1 MIGTFYNMTGSV
13 VAFVIPLPM
22 SLPLLSAL
30 LLSLSAVLC
39 IIGIRIV
46 FAILILL
53 LLRFMRLLKNIFF
66 SKQTE
71 MTMTK
76 CHILRSRKAQQI
88 WICNDVILK
97 ICRDKYCKSF
107 IPGSVPFL
115 PWLCLTGPITKAVTL
130 KQRFAI
136 LQNWN
141 FFQRHISLCITDSWS
156 KGTLQPITSGTN
168 HVVQIASWCIFSNL
182 HNSYIFLARE
192 SYVNALIYV
201 YDAAFICNY

>member
-1 MIGTFYNMTGSV
+1 MIGTFYMTGSLA
-13 VAFVIPLPM
+13 AFVIPLPM

-30 LLSLSAVLC
+30 LLSLSVVLC

-88 WICNDVILK
+88 SICNDVILK
-97 ICRDKYCKSF
+97 ICRDKYCKFLFQVQRLSF
-107 IPGSVPFL
+107 PGCAWQDPLPRRWLWSNGLQFFKYKTFPTPHHPMYHRFL
-115 PWLCLTGPITKAVTL
+115 I
-130 KQRFAI
+130 
-136 LQNWN
+136 
-141 FFQRHISLCITDSWS
+141 
-156 KGTLQPITSGTN
+156 
-168 HVVQIASWCIFSNL
+168 
-182 HNSYIFLARE
+182 
-192 SYVNALIYV
+192 
-201 YDAAFICNY
+201 

>member
-1 MIGTFYNMTGSV
+1 MIGTFYMTGSV

-30 LLSLSAVLC
+30 LLSLSVVLVLC
-39 IIGIRIV
+39 IIGIRII

-88 WICNDVILK
+88 SICNDVILK

-136 LQNWN
+136 LQN
-141 FFQRHISLCITDSWS
+141 
-156 KGTLQPITSGTN
+156 
-168 HVVQIASWCIFSNL
+168 
-182 HNSYIFLARE
+182 
-192 SYVNALIYV
+192 
-201 YDAAFICNY
+201 